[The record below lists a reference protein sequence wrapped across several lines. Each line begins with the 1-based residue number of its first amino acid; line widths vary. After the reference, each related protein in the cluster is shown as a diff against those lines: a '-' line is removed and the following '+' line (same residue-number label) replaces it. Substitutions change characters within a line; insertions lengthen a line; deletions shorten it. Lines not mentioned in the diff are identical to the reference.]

1 MKYQIKLTERT
12 MFLNERNN
20 PVDGY
25 RITFTLDNGEV
36 DWVEIPK
43 AQFNPEYVNAE
54 IAAVVKAHEAL
65 MPK

>member
-1 MKYQIKLTERT
+1 